1 MNALVRLGPPVL
13 VSLTLGLAPF
23 APEPHLFG
31 KLRWLAGG
39 ANGMALLDWG
49 DLAMHGA
56 PFLWLAWALV
66 AELRLLIAPPAKP

>member
-1 MNALVRLGPPVL
+1 
-13 VSLTLGLAPF
+13 
-23 APEPHLFG
+23 
-31 KLRWLAGG
+31 
-39 ANGMALLDWG
+39 MALLDWG